1 MNLPHH
7 RRASTTPRKL
17 INRIERAITRGYQF
31 AANVRYHWLERGNTL
46 RDSIELARVTL
57 P

>member
-7 RRASTTPRKL
+7 RRHHTTPTPRQL
-17 INRIERAITRGYQF
+17 INRI
-31 AANVRYHWLERGNTL
+31 ERGNTL
-46 RDSIELARVTL
+46 RDAIELARVTL